1 MTLSDVTRRRLIG
14 SLAAGV
20 SAVSV
25 TSSSIS
31 SARAQSA
38 QKTFV
43 LIGGAFYGA
52 WCWHRVTE
60 RLEKQGHKVY
70 ALTLT
75 GLAER
80 SHLLSRDI
88 NLDTHITDI
97 ANLVEWEDLT
107 DICLVA
113 HSYAGCPAS
122 GALERVGNRVSS
134 IVWVDAIKPA
144 DGESFRDLVSFP
156 IEEGAISRPAPKAL
170 PPTAFS
176 DPKDVAWVLSKVTPQ
191 PIGTWLQSV
200 KLSGARERVAK
211 KTYIRLPKF
220 QLAALDKAAGECKSD
235 NSWTVLENA
244 TSGHSVMIAEP
255 DWLTDVLVKAA

>member
-38 QKTFV
+38 QKALV

-113 HSYAGCPAS
+113 G
-122 GALERVGNRVSS
+122 
-134 IVWVDAIKPA
+134 
-144 DGESFRDLVSFP
+144 
-156 IEEGAISRPAPKAL
+156 L
-170 PPTAFS
+170 P
-176 DPKDVAWVLSKVTPQ
+176 
-191 PIGTWLQSV
+191 
-200 KLSGARERVAK
+200 
-211 KTYIRLPKF
+211 
-220 QLAALDKAAGECKSD
+220 
-235 NSWTVLENA
+235 
-244 TSGHSVMIAEP
+244 
-255 DWLTDVLVKAA
+255 